1 MKKTVSLI
9 AAGALALTLAACGG
23 GEEANVAPPET
34 NVEDIAPMNEVE
46 NVTTTSET
54 PTVSNVTAVPAPQG
68 KDFDETV
75 TQDDADATGATSRVD
90 RGGDNESAPAQ

>member
-9 AAGALALTLAACGG
+9 AAGALALTLSACGG

-34 NVEDIAPMNEVE
+34 NVEEIVPMNDMGNMAMPEA
-46 NVTTTSET
+46 
-54 PTVSNVTAVPAPQG
+54 PVSNDVAPVPAPKG

-75 TQDDADATGATSRVD
+75 TQDDADATGMTSRVD
-90 RGGDNESAPAQ
+90 RGGDNDSAPAQ